1 MVITQLTAKRF
12 KSSGPNQKHKSNNQD
27 RRGQSSVSDSFK
39 KKRDHDSW
47 GFVPRSKKIDKLCK
61 VSSGSTQVGSRI
73 QNFVDKRK
81 QVASDSWVLK
91 IVEEGLRLKFVSK
104 PPKSGVRTTNLLNIV
119 HTCMSNI
126 LEEVKK
132 LLGKG
137 AIELVPPG
145 QEGQGF
151 YSTFFIVPK
160 KKTEVSVQY

>member
-1 MVITQLTAKRF
+1 MMITQLILLKD
-12 KSSGPNQKHKSNNQD
+12 SSPLVHIKNTNQTTRTEGVKVQ
-27 RRGQSSVSDSFK
+27 FLTLF

-91 IVEEGLRLKFVSK
+91 IVEEGLRLIFVSK

-119 HTCMSNI
+119 HMSNI
-126 LEEVKK
+126 LEEVNK

-151 YSTFFIVPK
+151 YSTFF
-160 KKTEVSVQY
+160 

>member
-1 MVITQLTAKRF
+1 M
-12 KSSGPNQKHKSNNQD
+12 
-27 RRGQSSVSDSFK
+27 
-39 KKRDHDSW
+39 
-47 GFVPRSKKIDKLCK
+47 
-61 VSSGSTQVGSRI
+61 
-73 QNFVDKRK
+73 
-81 QVASDSWVLK
+81 LK
-91 IVEEGLRLKFVSK
+91 IVEEWLRLKFVSN

-119 HTCMSNI
+119 HMSNI

-160 KKTEVSVQY
+160 KRWRSPSNIKLETSQCIRGKISFQDGNTKINHSSPQCGGPP

>member
-1 MVITQLTAKRF
+1 MMITQLILLKD
-12 KSSGPNQKHKSNNQD
+12 SSPLVHIKNTNQTTRTEGVKVQ
-27 RRGQSSVSDSFK
+27 FLTLF

-119 HTCMSNI
+119 HMSNI
-126 LEEVKK
+126 LEEVKNIIRK
-132 LLGKG
+132 RCYRISTTRSGR
-137 AIELVPPG
+137 
-145 QEGQGF
+145 QGF
-151 YSTFFIVPK
+151 LQPK
-160 KKTEVSVQY
+160 AT